1 LSSNISNY
9 SSTLTP
15 DIITIV
21 DSIIKNNDNK
31 NDLNNDIKLFS
42 IQEKE
47 KDEENFYLEN
57 EIQKTSSVSS
67 WFDEVYKD
75 LKLFL

>member
-1 LSSNISNY
+1 MSSNISNY

-31 NDLNNDIKLFS
+31 NDLKNDIKFS
-42 IQEKE
+42 IQEEE

-75 LKLFL
+75 MKLFL